1 MNLTHLDELEAIELQ
16 DGFVWRPVRRH
27 FGIRAFGVNAYTPG
41 ASRQVVEEH
50 TEQQLGHEEIYLV
63 LRGRVRFT
71 IGDDEHELGAGQLV
85 FVRDP
90 SLRRAAVALGDD
102 AAVLAVGGK
111 PGEAHEVSAWEYT
124 FAAAPHLPHEGVD
137 EKLQPERD
145 RERLVR
151 LLAAERD
158 ELLLLRQP
166 GDDVAPRDGTHRG
179 IDDDR
184 VAAAA
189 GNPDRKR
196 VRPRELGA
204 TRRVPEPARRGRSQ
218 HADQAAV
225 REAPDVVPEH
235 PCGERP
241 LADEEPCMRG
251 RLLELDAH
259 DAPEHEI
266 ADGATAVPALESV
279 LLVEQPRLG
288 RRVVAL
294 EPLEPRNPRV
304 AVSLL
309 PASFGRVEVPPQ
321 LLRVGVGEAE
331 RTQPAQALAGVH
343 ASLS

>member
-1 MNLTHLDELEAIELQ
+1 RGAARGAGGEARE
-16 DGFVWRPVRRH
+16 RPAPLRPGVRRGARGQERH
-27 FGIRAFGVNAYTPG
+27 GARAPEPVC
-41 ASRQVVEEH
+41 R
-50 TEQQLGHEEIYLV
+50 
-63 LRGRVRFT
+63 R
-71 IGDDEHELGAGQLV
+71 
-85 FVRDP
+85 
-90 SLRRAAVALGDD
+90 RRALPRIRTDGRGLRLDPRPPALPALAVAGKAD
-102 AAVLAVGGK
+102 AGGERTERRDRIGLRPRDEEDGAVPL
-111 PGEAHEVSAWEYT
+111 
-124 FAAAPHLPHEGVD
+124 LPYERVD
-137 EKLQPERD
+137 EQLQPERE

-189 GNPDRKR
+189 GDPDRKR
-196 VRPRELGA
+196 VRPGELGA
-204 TRRVPEPARRGRSQ
+204 TRRMPEPARRGRSQ
-218 HADQAAV
+218 HADPAAV

-235 PCGERP
+235 PRRERP

-266 ADGATAVPALESV
+266 ADGAATVPALVSV

-288 RRVVAL
+288 RGVVAL

-309 PASFGRVEVPPQ
+309 PASF
-321 LLRVGVGEAE
+321 
-331 RTQPAQALAGVH
+331 
-343 ASLS
+343 